1 MENNI
6 NARQLAHL
14 LESIGKPVV
23 LVGSAGSGKSTVGKR
38 IAKKVKLQFYD
49 SDQMIEDR
57 EKMTVVE
64 IHETHGQEY
73 FIQREREVIQEILSA
88 YGVVILSTGSNA
100 FVDDYLHDYIKAN
113 AITVW
118 LNAETEVLEERILR
132 RNSRPGFTLE
142 NTADILKEVVEHDY
156 PLYAKA
162 NISVESH
169 EHDIYKVVDN
179 VILKLTRY
187 LEGILI

>member
-49 SDQMIEDR
+49 SDQMIEER

-64 IHETHGQEY
+64 IYEKHGQEY

-100 FVDDYLHDYIKAN
+100 FIDDYLHDYIKSN
-113 AITVW
+113 SITVW
-118 LNAETEVLEERILR
+118 LNAETEVLEERISR

-142 NTADILKEVVEHDY
+142 NTADILKEIVENDY

-162 NISVESH
+162 NIAVESH

-187 LEGILI
+187 IEGILI